1 MISQPNPSS
10 NASAPDRVYSALQ
23 ETFGYTEFRPA
34 QESIVRAVLDRR
46 DAFVVMPTGGG
57 KSLCYQLPARL
68 MEGTALVVSPLISL
82 MKDQVDA
89 ANANGLKAAFLNSS
103 QTAEERREAGRALR
117 AGELDLLYISPERFA
132 LEGFSDFLRTCR
144 LSFVAI
150 DEAHCISEWGHDFRP
165 DYLAL
170 GRLTDVLPELPVAAF
185 TATATFRVQQDII
198 TRLRLRDPL
207 LVRAS
212 FNRPNLF
219 YRVQAKH
226 NANEQIL
233 AFIEQR
239 SGEAGIVYR
248 TTRASVEETAAY
260 LSAQGINAL
269 PYHAGLDDDVRATNQ
284 EAFNRDEAQI
294 VVATIAFGMGIDKS
308 NVRFVIHG
316 DLPKNI
322 EGYYQETG
330 RAGRDGDPAT
340 CLLLFSYGDI
350 PKIRF
355 FVDKIEDEAEKKR
368 TLRALNDVVS
378 YAGNHVCRR
387 RQLLGYF
394 GETYPESS
402 CGTCDICA
410 GEVARIEATR
420 EAQMVL
426 SAIVRTGE
434 RFGIGHIIDVV
445 VGADT
450 ERIRSLRHN
459 ELKTYGVG
467 RDRDKRFW
475 RRVVDG
481 LLAGGLVEFGDSE
494 FPTLVLLPA
503 AREVLAGRQQ
513 VFLTKEAP
521 LARRKKKHKSELREE
536 FPTGS
541 DARLF
546 EQLRQLRYQL
556 AKELGV
562 PPYVVFTDRTLHEMA
577 RLRPETDSEL
587 LKVSGVGSSKLA
599 RFGEAFLA
607 LIKTSGVVS

>member
-1 MISQPNPSS
+1 MSQLPSDPL
-10 NASAPDRVYSALQ
+10 SAQLYAGLREL
-23 ETFGYTEFRPA
+23 FGFGEFRPE
-34 QESIVRAVLDRR
+34 QESIVRAIMARR

-89 ANANGLKAAFLNSS
+89 ANANGLRAAFLNSS
-103 QTAEERREAGRALR
+103 QDAAARREAGRALR
-117 AGELDLLYISPERFA
+117 KGELDLLYISPERFA
-132 LEGFSDFLRTCR
+132 LEGFADFLKSCR

-170 GRLTDVLPELPVAAF
+170 GKLIDLFPELPVAAF

-198 TRLRLRDPL
+198 ARLRLRAPL

-219 YRVQAKH
+219 YRVKAKH
-226 NANEQIL
+226 SAHDQIL
-233 AFIEQR
+233 DYILQHP
-239 SGEAGIVYR
+239 GEAGIVYR
-248 TTRASVEETAAY
+248 TTRASVEETAAH
-260 LSAQGINAL
+260 LVEHGIKAL
-269 PYHAGLDDDVRATNQ
+269 PYHAGLDDEVRAANQ
-284 EAFNRDEAQI
+284 EAFNKDEI
-294 VVATIAFGMGIDKS
+294 NVVVATIAFGMGIDKS

-330 RAGRDGDPAT
+330 RGGRDGDPAT

-355 FVDKIEDEAEKKR
+355 FIDKMDDPDEKKR
-368 TLRALNDVVS
+368 TLRCLNDVVA
-378 YAGNHVCRR
+378 YAANHVCRR

-394 GETYPESS
+394 GETYPDPA

-410 GEVARIEATR
+410 GEVARTEATR

-450 ERIRSLRHN
+450 DRIRSLGHDQ
-459 ELKTYGVG
+459 LKTYGVG
-467 RDRDKRFW
+467 RDRDKRYW
-475 RRVVDG
+475 RRVVDA
-481 LLAGGLVEFGDSE
+481 LLGAGLVEMAGNE
-494 FPTLVLLPA
+494 YPTLALLPP
-503 AREVLAGRQQ
+503 AREVLGGRQQ
-513 VFLTKEAP
+513 VYLTEEAP
-521 LARRKKKHKSELREE
+521 SVRRSKKKKKSSAAPD
-536 FPTGS
+536 FAPSGS
-541 DARLF
+541 DAALF
-546 EQLRQLRYQL
+546 ELLRQARYQM

-562 PPYVVFTDRTLHEMA
+562 PPYVIFTDRTLHEMA
-577 RLRPETDSEL
+577 RLRPTTPDHL
-587 LKVSGVGSSKLA
+587 LEISGVGASKLA
-599 RFGEAFLA
+599 RFGQDFLA
-607 LIKTSGVVS
+607 LIKTSGVES